1 MSAVCRHQRSK
12 GQTGGG
18 DSSSGAIYMVK
29 VCRNLCPVA
38 RVPVARC
45 NDANLTNIVFL
56 PMSEMQLFFLIYGM
70 CLMFYLMMSW
80 IFIRKPRTRLKKLIS
95 VLMFIILMQYVKDL
109 FFLGDTQIAD
119 GVAND
124 AAASLDFVAV
134 PFYCLIVF
142 ELCRPG
148 WLTVRGALF
157 VIMPFIVL
165 SLLYIITQVELIFM
179 LSVYLSFASGLFC
192 AIWSF
197 VEIPAYHRRLKEEN
211 SYDEDINLHWLRGV
225 TVMFFLLLFV
235 WVLSCKFTVPLM

>member
-1 MSAVCRHQRSK
+1 MSAVCRHQRSN

-29 VCRNLCPVA
+29 VCRNPCPVA

-134 PFYCLIVF
+134 RSI
-142 ELCRPG
+142 
-148 WLTVRGALF
+148 A
-157 VIMPFIVL
+157 
-165 SLLYIITQVELIFM
+165 
-179 LSVYLSFASGLFC
+179 
-192 AIWSF
+192 
-197 VEIPAYHRRLKEEN
+197 
-211 SYDEDINLHWLRGV
+211 
-225 TVMFFLLLFV
+225 
-235 WVLSCKFTVPLM
+235 LSCSSCAVPVGLRFAVPFSSSCRSSCSRCFTSSRRWN